1 MSASDR
7 QRAWNECGRR
17 LAIGRPPK
25 LTAEQRLEI
34 SRRLAAGER
43 TAVLAAEYG
52 VGRST
57 INRYR

>member
-7 QRAWNECGRR
+7 QRAWNNGLR
-17 LAIGRPPK
+17 LTRHQQK

-43 TAVLAAEYG
+43 TAVLAAEYK